1 MNKGVK
7 VFICIFFSVIILI
20 TTGILMLI
28 CSKIS
33 RIKILGIKI
42 IACGSILLLVD
53 ILFLLFFSLYK
64 SQKKDNNIE
73 LNNIDSTAMLKNQ
86 LLYL

>member
-7 VFICIFFSVIILI
+7 IFVCIFFSVIILI

-53 ILFLLFFSLYK
+53 ILFLLFFLLYK